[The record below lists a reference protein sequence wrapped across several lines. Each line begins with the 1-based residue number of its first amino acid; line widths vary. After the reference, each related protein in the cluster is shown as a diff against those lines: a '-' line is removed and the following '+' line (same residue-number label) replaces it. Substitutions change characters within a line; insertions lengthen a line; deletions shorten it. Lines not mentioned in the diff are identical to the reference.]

1 MCACVSQEE
10 EGIEIE
16 NKPVHRTK
24 KEREREKKKKKKLVF
39 FCSAKHKMRNM
50 KCTIC

>member
-24 KEREREKKKKKKLVF
+24 KERERKEDEKKACF